1 MSPAA
6 PPVTLFVSDLHLD
19 GERPDITAQFLE
31 FIETE
36 ARHAQALYILG
47 DLFEAWIGD
56 DDPDP
61 DKRRVI
67 AALRSLTRGG
77 VPVYFIHGNRDFLI
91 GRRFSAETGAK
102 LLPDGT
108 LIELHGRRVLLM
120 HGDTLCIDDPSYQRL
135 RRIVRN
141 PLVQFVLRR
150 LSLGQRQKLAARMR
164 AGSKAH
170 IESMDKAAPQI
181 MDVNQQEVVRTF
193 QEEQADFIVH
203 GHTHRPAIHEVRVG
217 NRTFTRIVLGD
228 WYEQGSVLRWDER
241 GLDLAGL
248 RRVMP
253 TSRNESGTG
262 DPAT

>member
-1 MSPAA
+1 MNRTASRT
-6 PPVTLFVSDLHLD
+6 TLFISDLHLD

-31 FIETE
+31 FIERE
-36 ARHAQALYILG
+36 ARQAQALYILG

-61 DKRRVI
+61 DKRRVV
-67 AALRSLTRGG
+67 AALRALTQSG

-91 GRRFSAETGAK
+91 GRKFAAETGVR
-102 LLPDGT
+102 LLEDGT
-108 LIELHGRRVLLM
+108 LIELHGKRVLLM

-141 PLVQFVLRR
+141 PLVQFILRR
-150 LSLGQRQKLAARMR
+150 LSLRQRQNLAAKMR

-181 MDVNQQEVVRTF
+181 MDVNQQEVCRTF
-193 QEEQADFIVH
+193 EEEHADIIVH
-203 GHTHRPAIHEVRVG
+203 GHTHRPAIHEVQVG
-217 NRTFTRIVLGD
+217 GHTVTRIVLGD

-241 GLDLAGL
+241 GFDLAGL
-248 RRVMP
+248 RRS
-253 TSRNESGTG
+253 T
-262 DPAT
+262 PATPNENGTARQAT